1 MILGTFVTSFH
12 KIPQPSHAQVQLQ
25 NPIHTWLVY
34 VFMMDFFFVPTK
46 TKKQEKRRCCS

>member
-12 KIPQPSHAQVQLQ
+12 KIPQPLHAQVQLQ

-34 VFMMDFFFVPTK
+34 VFMMDFFCPHQNKK
-46 TKKQEKRRCCS
+46 TEKNKCFS